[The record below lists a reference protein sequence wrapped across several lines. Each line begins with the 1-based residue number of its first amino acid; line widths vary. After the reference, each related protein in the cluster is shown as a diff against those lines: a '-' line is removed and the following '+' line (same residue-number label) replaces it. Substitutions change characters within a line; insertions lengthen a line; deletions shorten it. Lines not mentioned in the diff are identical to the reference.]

1 MGDHVNT
8 QEPETLDEFLIFE
21 ASIVTVELESEVAV
35 QLDQASKHIKH
46 KDCFT
51 GAARGMKSRPGHNRQ
66 SIGLLSYRVGRNRR
80 PGPNDVHIRV
90 ISTAEVRD
98 CPTSSNDGHTAPQR
112 VKNVLSLIIVDIVS
126 VVYVKH
132 DWPIVEGRAVQ
143 RMPRHLHQDE
153 IRAQNLDD
161 PQSLP
166 EAQVWVTGIGVPAEL
181 A

>member
-1 MGDHVNT
+1 
-8 QEPETLDEFLIFE
+8 
-21 ASIVTVELESEVAV
+21 
-35 QLDQASKHIKH
+35 
-46 KDCFT
+46 
-51 GAARGMKSRPGHNRQ
+51 
-66 SIGLLSYRVGRNRR
+66 
-80 PGPNDVHIRV
+80 
-90 ISTAEVRD
+90 
-98 CPTSSNDGHTAPQR
+98 